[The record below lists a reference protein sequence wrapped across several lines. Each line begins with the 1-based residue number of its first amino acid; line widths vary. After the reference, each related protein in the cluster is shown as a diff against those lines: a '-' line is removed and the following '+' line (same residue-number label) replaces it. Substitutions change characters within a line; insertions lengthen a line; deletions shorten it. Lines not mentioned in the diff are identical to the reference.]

1 MKTIDK
7 NVVMLGWVSYFTD
20 MATAMIQPILPL
32 FIVLI
37 LHEGMDKLGFIV
49 AVATFVSYA
58 MRLLSGYLSDRYGIV
73 KPFVVA
79 GYGLSALTK
88 PLIGFTTNYQQ
99 ITVLQSLERLGKGL
113 RSAPKDMMIAAY
125 SKKNASG
132 KTFGFHKTLDI
143 AGELSGTVI
152 LFGVLAIFGQSESV
166 MRNIFYATL
175 IPGMIGLALMIFFVK
190 DIPNP
195 SGHESM
201 EFVFSAEDKQTVK
214 ALFVYFFFVFFM
226 FSAAFFTVQAK
237 EVGIATAL
245 IPLLFVVSTGI
256 QTATSYIIGTWI
268 DRIGVRR
275 IMLFAY
281 LSGVIAQV
289 LLYLQNPLSTWFS
302 FAFLGLFTVA
312 SLNANRA
319 YIADNAE
326 NKGSVYGIFYA
337 GVALFGALGAYI
349 GGVLWEYFGMQMA
362 LGYSLLGTLMMLV
375 VFGVIV
381 RNGKAAEKE
390 EN

>member
-1 MKTIDK
+1 MKSIDK

-32 FIVLI
+32 FIVII

-88 PLIGFTTNYQQ
+88 PFIGVTTNYQQ
-99 ITVLQSLERLGKGL
+99 VTVLQSLERLGKGL

-132 KTFGFHKTLDI
+132 KTFGFHKMLDI
-143 AGELSGTVI
+143 AGELSGTLI
-152 LFGVLAIFGQSESV
+152 LFGLLAVFGQSENV

-175 IPGMIGLALMIFFVK
+175 VPGLIGLVIMVFWVR
-190 DIPNP
+190 DIPKT
-195 SGHESM
+195 SDHESM
-201 EFVFSAEDKQTVK
+201 KFTFGAQDKQTIK
-214 ALFVYFFFVFFM
+214 ALFIYFFFVFFM

-256 QTATSYIIGTWI
+256 QTLTSYIIGTWI
-268 DRIGVRR
+268 DKIGIKR

-289 LLYLQNPLSTWFS
+289 LLYLQNPLSTWFA
-302 FAFLGLFTVA
+302 FAFLGLFTVT

-319 YIADNAE
+319 YIADTVE
-326 NKGSVYGIFYA
+326 NKGSVYGVFYA
-337 GVALFGALGAYI
+337 GVALFGAIGAYI
-349 GGVLWEYFGMQMA
+349 GGVIWEYFGMHTA
-362 LGYSLLGTLMMLV
+362 LGYSLVGTLVMLV
-375 VFGVIV
+375 FFRLIMKSGTETI
-381 RNGKAAEKE
+381 E
-390 EN
+390 

>member
-88 PLIGFTTNYQQ
+88 PLIGFTANYQQ

-113 RSAPKDMMIAAY
+113 RSAPKDLMIAAY

-143 AGELSGTVI
+143 AGELSGTLI
-152 LFGVLAIFGQSESV
+152 LFGVLAIFGQSEAV

-175 IPGMIGLALMIFFVK
+175 IPGLIGLVIMLFLVR
-190 DIPNP
+190 DIPKTSP
-195 SGHESM
+195 YESM
-201 EFVFSAEDKQTVK
+201 EFSFNARDKETIK
-214 ALFVYFFFVFFM
+214 ALFVYFFFVFFI

-256 QTATSYIIGTWI
+256 QTLTSYTIGKWI
-268 DRIGVRR
+268 DRIGVKR

-281 LSGVIAQV
+281 LSGVIAQL
-289 LLYLQNPLSTWFS
+289 LLYLQNPISTWFA

-319 YIADNAE
+319 YIADRAE
-326 NKGSVYGIFYA
+326 NRGSVYGIFYA
-337 GVALFGALGAYI
+337 GVALFGAIGAYI
-349 GGVLWEYFGMQMA
+349 GGVIWEYFGMHAA
-362 LGYSLLGTLMMLV
+362 LGYSLLGTSVMLV
-375 VFGVIV
+375 FFGMIFW
-381 RNGKAAEKE
+381 NGKKRI
-390 EN
+390 

>member
-1 MKTIDK
+1 MKRIDK

-37 LHEGMDKLGFIV
+37 LHEGMDKLGFVI

-58 MRLLSGYLSDRYGIV
+58 MRLISGYLSDRYGIV
-73 KPFVVA
+73 KPLVVA
-79 GYGLSALTK
+79 GYGLSATTK
-88 PLIGFTTNYQQ
+88 PLIGFTGNYQQ

-113 RSAPKDMMIAAY
+113 RSAPKDLMIAEY
-125 SKKNASG
+125 SEKNASG
-132 KTFGFHKTLDI
+132 KTFGFHKMMDI

-152 LFGVLAIFGQSESV
+152 LFALLAIFGQSESV

-175 IPGMIGLALMIFFVK
+175 IPGLIGLAIMIFWVR
-190 DIPNP
+190 DIPKP
-195 SGHESM
+195 SKHESM
-201 EFVFSAEDKQTVK
+201 KFSFSDQDKLTIR

-237 EVGIATAL
+237 EVGIAIAL
-245 IPLLFVVSTGI
+245 IPLLFIVSTGI
-256 QTATSYIIGTWI
+256 QTLTSYIIGAWV
-268 DRIGVRR
+268 DKIGVKR

-289 LLYLQNPLSTWFS
+289 LLYLQNPLSTWFA
-302 FAFLGLFTVA
+302 FAFMGLFTVA

-319 YIADNAE
+319 YIADRAQ
-326 NKGSVYGIFYA
+326 NKGTVYGIFYA
-337 GVALFGALGAYI
+337 GVALFGALGAYV
-349 GGVLWEYFGMQMA
+349 GGVIWEYFGMHTA
-362 LGYSLLGTLMMLV
+362 LGYSLVGTLAVLV
-375 VFGVIV
+375 LFGAIV
-381 RNGKAAEKE
+381 RNGKETDKG
-390 EN
+390 

>member
-1 MKTIDK
+1 MKRIDK

-37 LHEGMDKLGFIV
+37 LHEGMDKLGFVI

-58 MRLLSGYLSDRYGIV
+58 MRLISGYLSDRYGIV
-73 KPFVVA
+73 KPLVVA
-79 GYGLSALTK
+79 GYGLSATTK
-88 PLIGFTTNYQQ
+88 PLIGFTGNYQQ

-113 RSAPKDMMIAAY
+113 RSAPKDLMIAEY
-125 SKKNASG
+125 SEKNASG
-132 KTFGFHKTLDI
+132 KTFGFHKMMDI

-152 LFGVLAIFGQSESV
+152 LFALLAIFGQSESV

-175 IPGMIGLALMIFFVK
+175 IPGLIGLAIMIFWVR
-190 DIPNP
+190 DIPKP
-195 SGHESM
+195 SKHESM
-201 EFVFSAEDKQTVK
+201 KFSFSDQDKLTIR

-237 EVGIATAL
+237 EVGIAIAL
-245 IPLLFVVSTGI
+245 IPLLFIVSTGI
-256 QTATSYIIGTWI
+256 QTLTSYIIGTWV
-268 DRIGVRR
+268 DKIGVKR

-289 LLYLQNPLSTWFS
+289 LLYLQNPLSTWFA
-302 FAFLGLFTVA
+302 FAFMGLFTVA

-319 YIADNAE
+319 YIADRAQ
-326 NKGSVYGIFYA
+326 NKGTVYGIFYA
-337 GVALFGALGAYI
+337 GVALFGALGAYV
-349 GGVLWEYFGMQMA
+349 GGVIWEYFGMHTA
-362 LGYSLLGTLMMLV
+362 LGYSLVGTLAVLV
-375 VFGVIV
+375 LFGAIV
-381 RNGKAAEKE
+381 RNGKETDKG
-390 EN
+390 

>member
-1 MKTIDK
+1 
-7 NVVMLGWVSYFTD
+7 MLGWVSYFTD

-88 PLIGFTTNYQQ
+88 PLIGITTNYQQ

-113 RSAPKDMMIAAY
+113 RSAPKDLMIATY
-125 SKKNASG
+125 SRENASG
-132 KTFGFHKTLDI
+132 KTFGFHKMLDI

-166 MRNIFYATL
+166 IRNIFYATL
-175 IPGMIGLALMIFFVK
+175 IPGLIGLALMIFFVK

-201 EFVFSAEDKQTVK
+201 KFTFNAEDKQTIK

-256 QTATSYIIGTWI
+256 QTATSYLIGTWI
-268 DRIGVRR
+268 DKIGVKR

-281 LSGVIAQV
+281 LSGVVAQV
-289 LLYLQNPLSTWFS
+289 LLYLQNPLSTWFA

-312 SLNANRA
+312 SLNANRT
-319 YIADNAE
+319 YIADSAK

-337 GVALFGALGAYI
+337 GVALFGAVGAYI
-349 GGVLWEYFGMQMA
+349 GGVLWEYFGMHVA
-362 LGYSLLGTLMMLV
+362 LGYSLAGTLMMLV
-375 VFGVIV
+375 LFGVIV
-381 RNGKAAEKE
+381 RSGKEDDKG
-390 EN
+390 